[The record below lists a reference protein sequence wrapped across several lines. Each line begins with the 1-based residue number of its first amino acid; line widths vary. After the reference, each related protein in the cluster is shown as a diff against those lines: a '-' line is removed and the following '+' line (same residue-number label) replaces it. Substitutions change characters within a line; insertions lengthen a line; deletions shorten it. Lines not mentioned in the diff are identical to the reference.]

1 MSKEELP
8 MIIPEKKMAIK
19 RQKQRNIEG
28 IKRVGKVVGSF
39 GLAALG
45 VGALGL
51 GGPIAVVG
59 AGAYVIAGTNA
70 IKNIIFK
77 SAGKNSMFVT
87 KRKLNGELEIDQDS
101 TKLKQAQKIKA
112 LQPQEKAAMM
122 GLGMLVSLRNIQQMY
137 EDKDIQTEPAQNGE
151 NNVYPQVFSTVT
163 HGDNIK
169 TLEALEK
176 LGYIQIDRKEFKKK
190 STFAWERLGFGE
202 YKSAQK
208 AFLAQFNPE
217 ERKGYEHDFYDMA
230 IQITD
235 KKLNVDEL
243 AQRYVN
249 VDQIDKSDRQER
261 KALKTIGLI
270 FKALK
275 NSKIDISMNELGEAQ
290 IKYDSEEPLLKRVQR
305 ENLDKCEE
313 YRKTM
318 YVGNEIEQTT
328 VQAKCQNEITQ
339 ENVTEN
345 QQNKDEEIEH

>member
-1 MSKEELP
+1 
-8 MIIPEKKMAIK
+8 
-19 RQKQRNIEG
+19 
-28 IKRVGKVVGSF
+28 
-39 GLAALG
+39 
-45 VGALGL
+45 
-51 GGPIAVVG
+51 
-59 AGAYVIAGTNA
+59 
-70 IKNIIFK
+70 
-77 SAGKNSMFVT
+77 MFVT

-176 LGYIQIDRKEFKKK
+176 LGYIQINRKEFKKK
-190 STFAWERLGFGE
+190 STFAWERLGVGE

-318 YVGNEIEQTT
+318 YVGNEIEQTQ
-328 VQAKCQNEITQ
+328 VQEKCQNEITQ

>member
-176 LGYIQIDRKEFKKK
+176 LGYIQINRKEFKKK
-190 STFAWERLGFGE
+190 STFAGERLGVGE

-318 YVGNEIEQTT
+318 YVGNEIEQTQ
-328 VQAKCQNEITQ
+328 VQEKCQNEITQ

>member
-39 GLAALG
+39 GLAALR

-176 LGYIQIDRKEFKKK
+176 LGYIQINRKEFKKK
-190 STFAWERLGFGE
+190 STFAWERLGVGE

-318 YVGNEIEQTT
+318 YVGNEIEQTQ
-328 VQAKCQNEITQ
+328 VQEKCQNEITQ

>member
-163 HGDNIK
+163 HGDNVK

-176 LGYIQIDRKEFKKK
+176 LGYIQITRKEFKKK
-190 STFAWERLGFGE
+190 STFAWERLGVGE
-202 YKSAQK
+202 YKAAQR
-208 AFLAQFNPE
+208 AFLAKFNPE

-235 KKLNVDEL
+235 KKLNIDEL
-243 AQRYVN
+243 VQRYVN
-249 VDQIDKSDRQER
+249 VDQIDKSNRQER

-275 NSKIDISMNELGEAQ
+275 NSKIDISMNELGETQ

>member
-176 LGYIQIDRKEFKKK
+176 LGYIQIDRKKFKKK

>member
-318 YVGNEIEQTT
+318 YVGNEIEQTQ
-328 VQAKCQNEITQ
+328 VQEKCQNEITQ

>member
-45 VGALGL
+45 VGALEL

-275 NSKIDISMNELGEAQ
+275 NSNIDVSMNELGEAQ

>member
-217 ERKGYEHDFYDMA
+217 ERKKYEHDFYDMA

-318 YVGNEIEQTT
+318 YVGNEIEQTQ
-328 VQAKCQNEITQ
+328 VQEKCQNEITQ

>member
-101 TKLKQAQKIKA
+101 TKLKQAKKIKA

-275 NSKIDISMNELGEAQ
+275 NSNIDVSMNELGEAQ

-339 ENVTEN
+339 ENATKN

>member
-77 SAGKNSMFVT
+77 SEGKNSMFVT

-275 NSKIDISMNELGEAQ
+275 NSNIDVSMNELGEAQ

>member
-176 LGYIQIDRKEFKKK
+176 LGYIQINRKEFKKK
-190 STFAWERLGFGE
+190 STFAWERLGVGE

-270 FKALK
+270 FKAIK

-318 YVGNEIEQTT
+318 YVGNEIEQTQ
-328 VQAKCQNEITQ
+328 VQEKCQNEITQ

>member
-45 VGALGL
+45 VGALGV

-275 NSKIDISMNELGEAQ
+275 NSNIDVSMNELGEAQ

>member
-51 GGPIAVVG
+51 GGPIAIVG

-318 YVGNEIEQTT
+318 YVGNEIEQTP
-328 VQAKCQNEITQ
+328 VQTRGQDEITQ

-345 QQNKDEEIEH
+345 RQNKDEEIEH

>member
-176 LGYIQIDRKEFKKK
+176 LGYIQINRKEFKKK

-318 YVGNEIEQTT
+318 YVGNEIEQTQ
-328 VQAKCQNEITQ
+328 VQEKCQNEITQ

>member
-112 LQPQEKAAMM
+112 LQTQEKAAMM

>member
-176 LGYIQIDRKEFKKK
+176 LGYIQITRKEFKKK

-318 YVGNEIEQTT
+318 YVGNEIEQTQ
-328 VQAKCQNEITQ
+328 VQEKCQNEITQ

>member
-122 GLGMLVSLRNIQQMY
+122 RLGMLVSLRNIQQMY

-275 NSKIDISMNELGEAQ
+275 NSNIDVSMNELGEAQ

>member
-51 GGPIAVVG
+51 SGPIAVVG

-275 NSKIDISMNELGEAQ
+275 NSNIDVSMNELGEAQ

>member
-163 HGDNIK
+163 HGNNIK

-318 YVGNEIEQTT
+318 YVGNEIEQTQ
-328 VQAKCQNEITQ
+328 VQEKCQNEITQ

>member
-318 YVGNEIEQTT
+318 YVGNEIEQTQ
-328 VQAKCQNEITQ
+328 VQEKCQNEITQ
-339 ENVTEN
+339 ENATKN

>member
-28 IKRVGKVVGSF
+28 TKRVGKVVGSF

-275 NSKIDISMNELGEAQ
+275 NSNIDVSMNELGEAQ

>member
-235 KKLNVDEL
+235 KKLNVYEL

-275 NSKIDISMNELGEAQ
+275 NSNIDVSMNELGEAQ

>member
-28 IKRVGKVVGSF
+28 IKRVGKIAGNF

-51 GGPIAVVG
+51 GEPIAVVG

-101 TKLKQAQKIKA
+101 TKLKQAQKIKV

-318 YVGNEIEQTT
+318 YVGNEIEQTQ
-328 VQAKCQNEITQ
+328 VQEKCQNEITQ

>member
-77 SAGKNSMFVT
+77 SEGKNSMFVT

-275 NSKIDISMNELGEAQ
+275 NSKIDISMNELGETQ

>member
-249 VDQIDKSDRQER
+249 VDQIDKSNRQER
-261 KALKTIGLI
+261 KALKTVGLI

-275 NSKIDISMNELGEAQ
+275 NSNIDVSMNELGEAQ

>member
-28 IKRVGKVVGSF
+28 IKRVGKIAGNF

-318 YVGNEIEQTT
+318 YVGNEIEQTQ
-328 VQAKCQNEITQ
+328 VQKKCQNEITQ

-345 QQNKDEEIEH
+345 

>member
-208 AFLAQFNPE
+208 AFLAQFNPG

-275 NSKIDISMNELGEAQ
+275 NSNIDVSMNELGEAQ

-328 VQAKCQNEITQ
+328 VQAKCQDEITQ
-339 ENVTEN
+339 ENATKN

>member
-101 TKLKQAQKIKA
+101 TKLKQAQKIKE
-112 LQPQEKAAMM
+112 LRPQEKAAMM

-275 NSKIDISMNELGEAQ
+275 NSNIDVSMNELGEAQ

>member
-275 NSKIDISMNELGEAQ
+275 NSNIDVSMNELGEAQ

-318 YVGNEIEQTT
+318 YVGNEIEQTQ
-328 VQAKCQNEITQ
+328 VQEKCQNEITQ

>member
-275 NSKIDISMNELGEAQ
+275 NSNIDVSMNELGESQ

>member
-28 IKRVGKVVGSF
+28 IKRVGNVVGSF

-275 NSKIDISMNELGEAQ
+275 NSNIDVSMNELGEAQ

-318 YVGNEIEQTT
+318 YVGNEIEQTQ

>member
-8 MIIPEKKMAIK
+8 MIIPENKMAIK

-318 YVGNEIEQTT
+318 YVGNEIEQTQ
-328 VQAKCQNEITQ
+328 VQEKCQNEITQ